1 MIASASSLWADEG
14 SREGDKRVGAGWRN
28 SSQSGKEPNAP
39 EQRPLAEAAFM
50 LGRRREVK
58 WDVVVCRRGGG
69 NKQQHPREEAEEE
82 EPNLRSAEERKGGAR
97 SLPFPPFASY
107 EIPFA

>member
-1 MIASASSLWADEG
+1 MS
-14 SREGDKRVGAGWRN
+14 V
-28 SSQSGKEPNAP
+28 
-39 EQRPLAEAAFM
+39 AEAAFM

-69 NKQQHPREEAEEE
+69 NKQQHPREEEEE
-82 EPNLRSAEERKGGAR
+82 EPNLRSAEERKGAR

>member
-1 MIASASSLWADEG
+1 MAEFVAVVRQRAKCPGTEG
-14 SREGDKRVGAGWRN
+14 ALVSV
-28 SSQSGKEPNAP
+28 
-39 EQRPLAEAAFM
+39 AEAAFM

-69 NKQQHPREEAEEE
+69 NKQQHPREEE
-82 EPNLRSAEERKGGAR
+82 EPNLRSAEERKGGVL